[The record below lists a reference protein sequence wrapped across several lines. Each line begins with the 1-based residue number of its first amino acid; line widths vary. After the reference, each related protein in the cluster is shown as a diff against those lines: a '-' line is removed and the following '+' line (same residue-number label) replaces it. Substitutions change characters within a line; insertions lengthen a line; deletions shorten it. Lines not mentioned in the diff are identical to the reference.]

1 MAAFPI
7 VNNPTSSNG
16 WAKTSVLILLTILL
30 SSAFVGAQ
38 GTKEDY
44 ERAYSLPAKIK
55 DKVWYAPTSF
65 TWLEK
70 ENRFWYM
77 QQTPRGKEFVL
88 VDAAKKSRKP
98 LFHQEKLAKVLT
110 EASGKQVVPYNLPFT
125 TVKVLPGGREMEFEF
140 DDKVWGYTLGS
151 NQLKEKGKVEKRE
164 PGTWNWRFNNEAEGK
179 PVPSPDKKWEAYTKG
194 YNVFIRNAA
203 NPKEEYQLSYDGTE
217 TDYYSANIAWSP
229 DSKKLATNKVRP
241 GREHLIYFVEAAP
254 ADQLQPKLHSRH
266 YLKPGD
272 AVPQRKPQLFLVD
285 TKKQVEVDASFIPDQ
300 YHLTNPVWRQDS
312 RAFTV
317 EYNQRGH
324 QVYKVLEIDGQNG
337 RLRDVI
343 DERSNTFIHYSGKYF
358 RYDVADGKEVIWMSE
373 RDGWNHLYLMDGATG
388 QVKKQIT
395 KGEWVVRRVVQV
407 DEAKR
412 RIIFEGNGRETS
424 QDPYLVQ
431 YYSVNFD
438 GSGLATLT
446 NENAYHRA
454 TFSPDYTYFVDAYSR
469 VDVPPVTVLRSAADG
484 KVIMELEKA
493 DVSELLKTG
502 WKAPEVFAAKGRDGK
517 TDIWGVIIRPSNFD
531 PAKKYPVI
539 EHIYAGP
546 HNSFV
551 PKTYNPGASLMH
563 EMAELGFIVVQ
574 IDGMGTSNRS
584 KAFHDVAWKNLKDA
598 GLPDRIR
605 WIKSAAQ
612 KYSSLDTTRVGI
624 FGMSAGGQSSMG
636 ALLFH
641 PEFYKVAVSSVG
653 CHDNR
658 MDKIWWNEQWMG
670 KLGPHYAESSNVVH
684 ANKLQGKLLLIG
696 GELDD
701 NVDPAS
707 TTQVVDALIKANKN
721 FDYLLVPG
729 MAHGT
734 GGDFGERKRR
744 DFFVKHLLGV
754 DPPEWV
760 NKQQTGNAAIGSASA
775 TK

>member
-1 MAAFPI
+1 MSSLAPANNSLVPVKFLTRSALLLFIAFL
-7 VNNPTSSNG
+7 
-16 WAKTSVLILLTILL
+16 LIPD
-30 SSAFVGAQ
+30 FVRGQ
-38 GTKEDY
+38 GSKEDY
-44 ERAYSLPAKIK
+44 KRAYALPEKIK
-55 DKVWYAPTSF
+55 GKMWYAPTSF
-65 TWLEK
+65 NWLEK
-70 ENRFWYM
+70 EAKFWYM
-77 QQTPRGKEFVL
+77 HQTPRGKEFVL
-88 VDAAKKSRKP
+88 VDADRKNRKP
-98 LFHQEKLAKVLT
+98 LFQQEKLAKLLQS
-110 EASGKQVVPYNLPFT
+110 ASGKQVAPYDLPFS
-125 TVKVLPGGREMEFEF
+125 TVTVLPGAKEVEFVF
-140 DDKVWGYTLGS
+140 DGKVWGYTLSS
-151 NQLKEKGKVEKRE
+151 NQLKEKRAAEVRE
-164 PGTWNWRFNNEAEGK
+164 SGTWNWRFNSEAEGK
-179 PVPSPDKKWEAYTKG
+179 SVRSPDKKWEALTKG
-194 YNVFIRNAA
+194 YNVFIRSTT

-254 ADQLQPKLHSRH
+254 ADQLQPKLHSRN

-285 TKKQVEVDASFIPDQ
+285 SRKQIEVDAATITDQ
-300 YHLTNPVWRQDS
+300 YHLTNPVWRKDS

-324 QVYKVLEIDGQNG
+324 QVYNVLEIDAQNG
-337 RLRDVI
+337 NVRNVI
-343 DERSNTFIHYSGKYF
+343 EESSKTFIHYSGKYF

-373 RDGWNHLYLMDGATG
+373 RDGWNHLYLFDGATG
-388 QVKKQIT
+388 KVKNQIT

-412 RIIFEGNGRETS
+412 KIIFEGNGREAD

-431 YYSVNFD
+431 YYSINFD
-438 GSGLATLT
+438 GSGLTTLT
-446 NENAYHRA
+446 SENAYHRG
-454 TFSPDYTYFVDAYSR
+454 TFSSDYKYFVDTYSR
-469 VDVPPVTVLRSAADG
+469 VDLPPVTVLRNTADG
-484 KVIMELEKA
+484 SVLMELEKG
-493 DVSELLKTG
+493 DVTELLKTG
-502 WKAPEVFAAKGRDGK
+502 WQAPEVFSAKGRDGK

-531 PAKKYPVI
+531 PTKKYPVI

-551 PKTYNPGASLMH
+551 PKTYNPAASLMH
-563 EMAELGFIVVQ
+563 EVAELGFIVVQ

-598 GLPDRIR
+598 GFLDRIP
-605 WIKSAAQ
+605 WIKHAAE
-612 KYSSLDTTRVGI
+612 KYTYMDTTRVGI

-670 KLGPHYAESSNVVH
+670 KLGPHYADCSNVVNAH
-684 ANKLQGKLLLIG
+684 KLQGKLLLVA

-721 FDYLLVPG
+721 FDYLMVPG

-754 DPPEWV
+754 DPPEWESMQ
-760 NKQQTGNAAIGSASA
+760 NTAAVQ
-775 TK
+775 

>member
-1 MAAFPI
+1 MSSLAPANNSFFPVKFLSRSALLLFIAFLFIPD
-7 VNNPTSSNG
+7 
-16 WAKTSVLILLTILL
+16 
-30 SSAFVGAQ
+30 FVRGQ

-44 ERAYSLPAKIK
+44 KRAYALSEKIK
-55 DKVWYAPTSF
+55 GKMWYAPTSF
-65 TWLEK
+65 NWLEK
-70 ENRFWYM
+70 EAKFWYM
-77 QQTPRGKEFVL
+77 HQTPRGKEFVL
-88 VDAAKKSRKP
+88 VDADRKNRKP
-98 LFHQEKLAKVLT
+98 LFQQEKLAKLLQSAT
-110 EASGKQVVPYNLPFT
+110 GKQVAPYDLPFS
-125 TVKVLPGGREMEFEF
+125 TVTVMPGAKEVEFVF
-140 DDKVWGYTLGS
+140 DGKVWGYTLSS
-151 NQLKEKGKVEKRE
+151 NQLKEKRAAEVRE
-164 PGTWNWRFNNEAEGK
+164 PGTWNWRFNSEAEGK
-179 PVPSPDKKWEAYTKG
+179 PVLSPDKKWEALTKG
-194 YNVFIRNAA
+194 YNVFIRSKT

-254 ADQLQPKLHSRH
+254 ADQLQPKLHSRN

-285 TKKQVEVDASFIPDQ
+285 NRKQIEVNDATITDQ
-300 YHLTNPVWRQDS
+300 YHLTNPVWRKDS

-324 QVYKVLEIDGQNG
+324 QVYNVLEIDAQNG
-337 RLRDVI
+337 NVRNVI
-343 DERSNTFIHYSGKYF
+343 EESSNTFIHYSGKYF
-358 RYDVADGKEVIWMSE
+358 RYDVADGKEIIWMSE
-373 RDGWNHLYLMDGATG
+373 RDGWNHLYLFDGATG
-388 QVKKQIT
+388 KVKNQIT

-412 RIIFEGNGRETS
+412 KIIFEGNGREAD

-431 YYSVNFD
+431 YYSINFD
-438 GSGLATLT
+438 GSGLAALT
-446 NENAYHRA
+446 SENAYHRG
-454 TFSPDYTYFVDAYSR
+454 TFSSDYKYFVDTYSR
-469 VDVPPVTVLRSAADG
+469 VDLPPVTVLRSAADG
-484 KVIMELEKA
+484 NVLMELEKA
-493 DVSELLKTG
+493 DVTELLKTG
-502 WKAPEVFAAKGRDGK
+502 WRAPEVFSAKGRDGK

-531 PAKKYPVI
+531 PTKKYPVI

-551 PKTYNPGASLMH
+551 PKTYNPAASLMH
-563 EMAELGFIVVQ
+563 EVAELGFIVVQ

-598 GLPDRIR
+598 GFPDRIP
-605 WIKSAAQ
+605 WIKRAAE
-612 KYSSLDTTRVGI
+612 KYTYMDTTRVGI

-670 KLGPHYAESSNVVH
+670 KLGPHYAACSNVVNAH
-684 ANKLQGKLLLIG
+684 KLQGKLLLVA

-721 FDYLLVPG
+721 FDYLMVPG

-734 GGDFGERKRR
+734 GGEFGERKRR

-754 DPPEWV
+754 DPPEWESMQ
-760 NKQQTGNAAIGSASA
+760 NTAALQ
-775 TK
+775 